1 VRSSYPGRY
10 DLYAGQTPGQTVGPF
25 FCQGLV
31 RIASTFQ
38 SSQRL
43 PGAQGL
49 CRAERDVIHHL
60 LADASTP
67 GERLRIEGTVYDGLG
82 RPIPDALVEVWQ
94 ADAQGRYAHPLQLG
108 ERSQDS
114 KSGSSFSGFGRCA
127 SDDSGRFCFETI
139 RPGAVPGPGGA
150 PQAPHLNVVLGARG
164 LPRLAFTRIYFAGDP
179 ALGRD
184 PVLACVPEARRATL
198 LARLVSEGA
207 PPRLPQGAAPGAPD
221 GSLRY
226 VFDIHLQGERETVF
240 FDF

>member
-1 VRSSYPGRY
+1 MRATGYPGRY

-31 RIASTFQ
+31 RIAPIFQ
-38 SSQRL
+38 SSQ
-43 PGAQGL
+43 L
-49 CRAERDVIHHL
+49 CRAERDVIHQL
-60 LADASTP
+60 LADAATP

-82 RPIPDALVEVWQ
+82 RPVPDALVEVWQ
-94 ADAQGRYAHPLQLG
+94 ADAQGRYAQPLQLG
-108 ERSQDS
+108 ERLHDNPRDN
-114 KSGSSFSGFGRCA
+114 KSAASFSGFGRCA
-127 SDDSGRFCFETI
+127 TDDAGQFFFETI

-150 PQAPHLNVVLGARG
+150 LQAPHVNVVLGARG

-184 PVLACVPEARRATL
+184 PVLACVPEMRRATL
-198 LARLVSEGA
+198 LARLMPE
-207 PPRLPQGAAPGAPD
+207 GAAPSAPD
-221 GSLRY
+221 GSARY

>member
-1 VRSSYPGRY
+1 MRSSYPGRY

-31 RIASTFQ
+31 RVAPVFQ
-38 SSQRL
+38 SSQ
-43 PGAQGL
+43 L
-49 CRAERDVIHHL
+49 CRAERDVIHNS

-82 RPIPDALVEVWQ
+82 RPIPDALVELWQ
-94 ADAQGRYAHPLQLG
+94 ADAQGRYFTSAPQAPAPG
-108 ERSQDS
+108 
-114 KSGSSFSGFGRCA
+114 FSGFGRCA
-127 SDDSGRFCFETI
+127 SDEAGRFFFETI

-150 PQAPHLNVVLGARG
+150 AQAPHLNVVLGARG

-184 PVLACVPEARRATL
+184 PVLGCVPEARRGTL
-198 LARLVSEGA
+198 LAHRVPE
-207 PPRLPQGAAPGAPD
+207 GAPD
-221 GSLRY
+221 GSARY

>member
-1 VRSSYPGRY
+1 VSASYPGRY

-31 RIASTFQ
+31 RVASTFQ
-38 SSQRL
+38 SSQQQ
-43 PGAQGL
+43 PGAHGL
-49 CRAERDVIHHL
+49 CRAELDLIHQL

-108 ERSQDS
+108 ERFRDS
-114 KSGSSFSGFGRCA
+114 PAAPGFSGFGRCA
-127 SDDSGRFCFETI
+127 SDDSGRFFFETI

-150 PQAPHLNVVLGARG
+150 PQAPHVNVVLGARG
-164 LPRLAFTRIYFAGDP
+164 LPRLAFTRLYFAGDP

-198 LARLVSEGA
+198 LARQMPEAASS
-207 PPRLPQGAAPGAPD
+207 APGGFA
-221 GSLRY
+221 RY

>member
-1 VRSSYPGRY
+1 MRASYPGRY

-31 RIASTFQ
+31 RIAPIFQ
-38 SSQRL
+38 SRQ
-43 PGAQGL
+43 L
-49 CRAERDVIHHL
+49 CCAERDVIHHL

-94 ADAQGRYAHPLQLG
+94 ADAHGRYAHPLQLG
-108 ERSQDS
+108 RDS
-114 KSGSSFSGFGRCA
+114 ELAPSFSGFGRCA
-127 SDDSGRFCFETI
+127 TDDAGRFFFETI
-139 RPGAVPGPGGA
+139 RPGAVPGPGGV
-150 PQAPHLNVVLGARG
+150 PQAPHVNVILGARG

-198 LARLVSEGA
+198 LARFVPEGA
-207 PPRLPQGAAPGAPD
+207 VPSVPDGAA
-221 GSLRY
+221 RY